1 MTDQSQPATKID
13 KFTRDILDFCQS
25 DYFLFLEMIQE
36 GDNFLTKT
44 PKKYYQTPEEEE
56 MAELRFNDYLIGRI
70 LPYESDY
77 ALSGINLFLPDIPS
91 YSTKRAWKDFPPE
104 ISKEIDPL
112 KIEREIFQRNI
123 EDRKVGS
130 NGQNSIENIE
140 KRLKD
145 YLKKRLGKKAPSIKS
160 LRKKVNR
167 VTDPAPIIKEL
178 AKMMGIS
185 SPEEFDTLQQLFY
198 EFWNHTP
205 RDEFK
210 GESPQ
215 EISKESMGPLEK
227 ELLND
232 FMLYVEKNMDI
243 KKFSSKDEIEKA
255 VKELQRKWLNEPQE
269 ELGGKTPFQAMKE
282 EREKIKSSRE
292 GFPISLS
299 INPIDLDAQPPFDLR
314 DINERNSPVAK
325 DLETFIQYLQKNR
338 IKVTPKNHWIPFKNL
353 KEIEN
358 NFINPDKDS
367 FVFLGEEENWG
378 EEKRKLY
385 IHFIHRLSKAA
396 KLIYYDQKGYVQIK
410 KKNFQKFTEKS
421 YGEKTIEL
429 MITWIEK
436 VSWAE
441 LQPANQVKPYASE
454 YQEKIVDLWYLFYQL
469 KPKEKTN
476 SRFFT
481 QELYSKV
488 TQDERELNDIVLA
501 LTPVVNGILIR
512 YLKWFG
518 VLDTEEEKIHPDLE
532 VWAIKDFWVTSVG
545 KKLIDKVV
553 LDFWEKGKIKI

>member
-130 NGQNSIENIE
+130 NGQDSIENIE
-140 KRLKD
+140 KKLKN

-167 VTDPAPIIKEL
+167 VTDPVPIIKEL

-210 GESPQ
+210 GKSPQ
-215 EISKESMGPLEK
+215 EISKESMGC
-227 ELLND
+227 LL
-232 FMLYVEKNMDI
+232 YT
-243 KKFSSKDEIEKA
+243 SPS
-255 VKELQRKWLNEPQE
+255 P
-269 ELGGKTPFQAMKE
+269 
-282 EREKIKSSRE
+282 
-292 GFPISLS
+292 
-299 INPIDLDAQPPFDLR
+299 R
-314 DINERNSPVAK
+314 DS
-325 DLETFIQYLQKNR
+325 
-338 IKVTPKNHWIPFKNL
+338 
-353 KEIEN
+353 
-358 NFINPDKDS
+358 
-367 FVFLGEEENWG
+367 
-378 EEKRKLY
+378 
-385 IHFIHRLSKAA
+385 
-396 KLIYYDQKGYVQIK
+396 
-410 KKNFQKFTEKS
+410 
-421 YGEKTIEL
+421 
-429 MITWIEK
+429 
-436 VSWAE
+436 
-441 LQPANQVKPYASE
+441 
-454 YQEKIVDLWYLFYQL
+454 
-469 KPKEKTN
+469 
-476 SRFFT
+476 
-481 QELYSKV
+481 
-488 TQDERELNDIVLA
+488 
-501 LTPVVNGILIR
+501 
-512 YLKWFG
+512 
-518 VLDTEEEKIHPDLE
+518 
-532 VWAIKDFWVTSVG
+532 
-545 KKLIDKVV
+545 
-553 LDFWEKGKIKI
+553 

>member
-130 NGQNSIENIE
+130 NGQDSIENIE

-167 VTDPAPIIKEL
+167 VTDPVPIIKEL

-210 GESPQ
+210 GKSPQ

-385 IHFIHRLSKAA
+385 IHFIHLLSKAA

-441 LQPANQVKPYASE
+441 
-454 YQEKIVDLWYLFYQL
+454 
-469 KPKEKTN
+469 EKTN

-481 QELYSKV
+481 QELYSNV